1 MGGRKV
7 TNSDVL
13 PISFQSNILL
23 GEVVHLTGGHDYD
36 ASKIQVLEDIEAVRK
51 RPGMYIG
58 STGPDG
64 LLHLIYEVVDN
75 AVDEAL
81 AGYCTDIQVIVHE
94 DKRVTVIDNGR
105 GIPVGIHPETGMNTV
120 ELVLTTLHAGG
131 KFSGESYKVSGGL
144 HGVGVSVVNALSEH
158 FVVEVSWRDGR
169 VYRQEFRRG
178 RKLTELEVVG
188 RAKTTG
194 TSITFLPDRE
204 IFGELRYNFSK
215 LSHRLKE
222 LAYLNPGL
230 RIRLENRVVGVK
242 REFHFRGGVVA
253 FVKDLAT
260 GREPL
265 HPEPI
270 YIADER
276 GDRTMEAAL
285 LFTDAMDEEIFTFA
299 NNINTREGGSHL
311 TGFRA
316 ALTRV
321 FNDYAREKRL
331 LKAKD
336 ESIPGEAIREGLV
349 AILSVKLQQP
359 EFEGQTKTKLGNPE
373 MRSYVEEVVREQLAQ
388 YLAKNP
394 GVARAIVEKSVTA
407 HRARL
412 AAAKARKL
420 VRRKGALLANG
431 LPGKLADCTSE
442 DPEKSELF
450 IVEGDSAGGSAK
462 QGRDRTFQAILPLR
476 GKVLNVEKAR
486 LSKLLDNQE
495 LRAII
500 TALGTGIRE
509 EFDLGKLRYHKIILM
524 ADADVDG
531 AHIRT
536 LLLTFFFRYLRP
548 LIENGHVY
556 IAQAPLYLVQK
567 GKERLY
573 LYSEEELEELRAK
586 EDGRLVVRRFK
597 GLGEMN
603 PDELWETTMNP
614 KTRILK
620 QVTIRDAL
628 EADEIFTTLMG
639 QDVGARRDFIRENA
653 HRVAVLDI

>member
-1 MGGRKV
+1 MIEY
-7 TNSDVL
+7 TLD
-13 PISFQSNILL
+13 
-23 GEVVHLTGGHDYD
+23 EVVHLTRGHDYD

-81 AGYCTDIQVIVHE
+81 AGYCTDIHVIIHE

-105 GIPVGIHPETGMNTV
+105 GIPVGVHPETGINTV

-131 KFSGESYKVSGGL
+131 KFNADSYKVSGGL
-144 HGVGVSVVNALSEH
+144 HGVGVSVVNALSESLT
-158 FVVEVSWRDGR
+158 VEVRWRDGKI
-169 VYRQEFRRG
+169 YRQEFARG

-188 RAKTTG
+188 ETKETG
-194 TSITFLPDRE
+194 TTITFLPDRE
-204 IFGELRYNFSK
+204 IFEEIRYNFSK

-230 RIRLENRVVGVK
+230 RIHFENRIAGVK
-242 REFHFRGGVVA
+242 REFHARGGIVA

-260 GREPL
+260 GKEPL
-265 HPEPI
+265 HKDPI
-270 YIADER
+270 YIADDR
-276 GDRTMEAAL
+276 GNKTVEAAL
-285 LFTDAMDEEIFTFA
+285 LFTDAMDEEIFSFA
-299 NNINTREGGSHL
+299 NNINTREGGTHL

-331 LKAKD
+331 LRQKD
-336 ESIPGEAIREGLV
+336 GSIPGEAIREGLV
-349 AILSVKLQQP
+349 AIVSVKLQQP

-373 MRSYVEEVVREQLAQ
+373 MRAYVEEVVREQLTQ
-388 YLAKNP
+388 YLSKNP
-394 GVARAIVEKSVTA
+394 GVARAIIEKSITA

-420 VRRKGALLANG
+420 VRRKGALLSNG
-431 LPGKLADCTSE
+431 LPGKLADCTST
-442 DPEKSELF
+442 DPAKSELF

-509 EFDLGKLRYHKIILM
+509 EFDLAKLRYHKIILM

-548 LIENGHVY
+548 LIENGYVY

-567 GKERLY
+567 GKQRIY
-573 LYSEEELEELRAK
+573 LYSDEELQEFRSK
-586 EDGRLVVRRFK
+586 ENGKFAVRRFK

-603 PDELWETTMNP
+603 PEELWETTMNP
-614 KTRILK
+614 NTRILK

-639 QDVGARRDFIRENA
+639 QDVASRRDFIRENA

>member
-1 MGGRKV
+1 MTR
-7 TNSDVL
+7 
-13 PISFQSNILL
+13 
-23 GEVVHLTGGHDYD
+23 GHEYD

-81 AGYCTDIQVIVHE
+81 AGYCTEIRVIIHE

-105 GIPVGIHPETGMNTV
+105 GIPVGIHPETGINTV

-131 KFSGESYKVSGGL
+131 KFSAESYKVSGGL
-144 HGVGVSVVNALSEH
+144 HGVGVSVVNALSE
-158 FVVEVSWRDGR
+158 FLTVEVGWRDGKL
-169 VYRQEFRRG
+169 YRQEFRRG
-178 RKLTELEVVG
+178 RKITELEAVG
-188 RAKTTG
+188 KADSTG
-194 TSITFLPDRE
+194 TTITFLPDRE
-204 IFGELRYNFSK
+204 IFGEIRYNFSK

-230 RIRLENRVVGVK
+230 HIRLENRIAGVK

-260 GREPL
+260 GKDPL

-270 YIADER
+270 YIVDDR

-299 NNINTREGGSHL
+299 NNINTREGGTHL

-316 ALTRV
+316 ALTRA
-321 FNDYAREKRL
+321 FNDYAKEKRL
-331 LKAKD
+331 LRQKD
-336 ESIPGEAIREGLV
+336 GGIPGEAIREGLV
-349 AILSVKLQQP
+349 AILSVKLGQP

-373 MRSYVEEVVREQLAQ
+373 MRTYVEEVVREQLAQ

-394 GVARAIVEKSVTA
+394 GVARAIIEKSLTA
-407 HRARL
+407 YRARL

-420 VRRKGALLANG
+420 VRRKGALLSNG

-442 DPEKSELF
+442 DPKKSELF

-524 ADADVDG
+524 ADADIDG

-536 LLLTFFFRYLRP
+536 LLLTFFFRYLKP
-548 LIENGHVY
+548 LIENGYVY
-556 IAQAPLYLVQK
+556 IAQAPLYLAQK
-567 GKERLY
+567 GKQRLY
-573 LYSEEELEELRAK
+573 FYSDEELQEFSSK
-586 EDGRLVVRRFK
+586 ENGKFSVRRFK

-603 PDELWETTMNP
+603 PEELWETTMNP
-614 KTRILK
+614 ETRILK
-620 QVTIRDAL
+620 KVTIRDAL
-628 EADEIFTTLMG
+628 EADEIFTILMG

>member
-1 MGGRKV
+1 MVKG
-7 TNSDVL
+7 
-13 PISFQSNILL
+13 Q
-23 GEVVHLTGGHDYD
+23 EYD

-58 STGPDG
+58 STGPEG
-64 LLHLIYEVVDN
+64 LLQLIYEVVDN
-75 AVDEAL
+75 AVDESL
-81 AGYCTDIQVIVHE
+81 AGYCTEIDVIVHE
-94 DKRVTVIDNGR
+94 DKSVTVVDNGR
-105 GIPVGIHPETGMNTV
+105 GIPVGIHPETGINTV

-131 KFSGESYKVSGGL
+131 KFTTDSYKVSGGL
-144 HGVGVSVVNALSEH
+144 HGVGVSVVNALSEWLR
-158 FVVEVSWRDGR
+158 VEVKWRDGK

-178 RKLTELEVVG
+178 RKITELEAVG
-188 RAKTTG
+188 KTSTTG
-194 TSITFLPDRE
+194 TSVSFLPDRE
-204 IFGELRYNFSK
+204 IFGEIRYNFSK
-215 LSHRLKE
+215 LTHRLKE

-230 RIRLENRVVGVK
+230 KIRLDNRIAGVK
-242 REFHFRGGVVA
+242 HEFHYKGGIVA

-260 GREPL
+260 GKQPL

-270 YIADER
+270 YMADDR
-276 GDRTMEAAL
+276 GDRTVEAAL
-285 LFTDAMDEEIFTFA
+285 LFTDAIEEEIFTFA
-299 NNINTREGGSHL
+299 NNINTREGGTHL

-316 ALTRV
+316 ALTKV
-321 FNDYAREKRL
+321 INDYAREKRL

-336 ESIPGEAIREGLV
+336 DSIPGEAIREGLV
-349 AILSVKLQQP
+349 AIVSVKLQQP

-373 MRSYVEEVVREQLAQ
+373 MRAYVEEVIKEQLTQ
-388 YLAKNP
+388 YLSKNP
-394 GVARAIVEKSVTA
+394 GVARAIIEKSITA

-420 VRRKGALLANG
+420 VRRKGALLSNG
-431 LPGKLADCTSE
+431 LPGKLADCSST

-462 QGRDRTFQAILPLR
+462 QGRDRSFQAILPLR

-500 TALGTGIRE
+500 TALGTGIRD
-509 EFDLGKLRYHKIILM
+509 EFDINRLRYHKIILM

-548 LIENGHVY
+548 LIEHGYVY
-556 IAQAPLYLVQK
+556 IAQAPLYMVQR
-567 GKERLY
+567 GKKRVY
-573 LYSEEELEELRAK
+573 LYSDEELEKLRA
-586 EDGRLVVRRFK
+586 ERDGELKVRRFK

-603 PDELWETTMNP
+603 PEELWETTMNP
-614 KTRILK
+614 ETRILK
-620 QVTIRDAL
+620 KVTIRDAL

-639 QDVGARRDFIRENA
+639 QDVSVRRDFIRENA

>member
-1 MGGRKV
+1 MK
-7 TNSDVL
+7 
-13 PISFQSNILL
+13 
-23 GEVVHLTGGHDYD
+23 GHDYD

-81 AGYCTDIQVIVHE
+81 AGYCTEIDIIIHE

-105 GIPVGIHPETGMNTV
+105 GIPVGVHPETGINTV

-131 KFSGESYKVSGGL
+131 KFSADSYKVSGGL

-158 FVVEVSWRDGR
+158 LVVEVRWRDGK
-169 VYRQEFRRG
+169 VYRQEFVRG
-178 RKLTELEVVG
+178 RKTCELTPVG
-188 RAKTTG
+188 KAEGTG
-194 TSITFLPDRE
+194 TTITFLPDRE
-204 IFGELRYNFSK
+204 IFGEIRYNFSK

-230 RIRLENRVVGVK
+230 KIRLDNRIAGVK
-242 REFHFRGGVVA
+242 REFHFAGGIVA

-260 GREPL
+260 GKEPL
-265 HPEPI
+265 HKEPI
-270 YIADER
+270 FIADDR
-276 GDRTMEAAL
+276 GDRTVEAAL

-299 NNINTREGGSHL
+299 NNINTREGGTHL

-316 ALTRV
+316 ALTKV
-321 FNDYAREKRL
+321 FNDYAREKRM
-331 LKAKD
+331 LKQKD
-336 ESIPGEAIREGLV
+336 ASIPGEAIREGLV

-359 EFEGQTKTKLGNPE
+359 EFEGQTKMKLGNPE
-373 MRSYVEEVVREQLAQ
+373 MRAYVEEVVREQLSQ
-388 YLAKNP
+388 YLGKNP
-394 GVARAIVEKSVTA
+394 GVARAVIEKSITA
-407 HRARL
+407 YRARL

-420 VRRKGALLANG
+420 VRRKGALLSNG
-431 LPGKLADCTSE
+431 LPGKLADCTST
-442 DPEKSELF
+442 DPAKSELF

-462 QGRDRTFQAILPLR
+462 QGRDRNFQAILPLR

-509 EFDLGKLRYHKIILM
+509 EFDLGRLRYHKIILM

-548 LIENGHVY
+548 LIENGYVY

-567 GKERLY
+567 GKKRFY
-573 LYSEEELEELRAK
+573 LYSDEELRQFQAQG
-586 EDGRLVVRRFK
+586 DGKLTVRRFK

-603 PDELWETTMNP
+603 PEELWETTMNP

>member
-1 MGGRKV
+1 MTR
-7 TNSDVL
+7 
-13 PISFQSNILL
+13 
-23 GEVVHLTGGHDYD
+23 GHEYD

-81 AGYCTDIQVIVHE
+81 AGYCTEIQVIIHE

-105 GIPVGIHPETGMNTV
+105 GIPVGIHPETGINTV

-131 KFSGESYKVSGGL
+131 KFSTESYKVSGGL
-144 HGVGVSVVNALSEH
+144 HGVGVSVVNALSE
-158 FVVEVSWRDGR
+158 FLTVEVRWRDGK

-178 RKLTELEVVG
+178 RKVTELEAVG
-188 RAKTTG
+188 KADSTG
-194 TSITFLPDRE
+194 TTITFLPDRE
-204 IFGELRYNFSK
+204 IFGEIRYNFSK
-215 LSHRLKE
+215 LAHRLKE

-230 RIRLENRVVGVK
+230 RIRLENRIAGVK
-242 REFHFRGGVVA
+242 REFCFRGGVVA

-260 GREPL
+260 GKDPL

-270 YIADER
+270 YIVDDR
-276 GDRTMEAAL
+276 GDRTVEAAL

-299 NNINTREGGSHL
+299 NNINTREGGTHL

-331 LKAKD
+331 LKQKD
-336 ESIPGEAIREGLV
+336 GGIPGEAIREGLV
-349 AILSVKLQQP
+349 AILSVKLGQP

-373 MRSYVEEVVREQLAQ
+373 MRTYVEEVVREQLAQ

-394 GVARAIVEKSVTA
+394 GVARAIIEKSLTA
-407 HRARL
+407 YRARL

-420 VRRKGALLANG
+420 VRRKGALLSNG

-509 EFDLGKLRYHKIILM
+509 EFDLEKLRYHKIILM

-548 LIENGHVY
+548 LIENGYVY
-556 IAQAPLYLVQK
+556 IAQAPLYLAQK
-567 GKERLY
+567 GKQRLY
-573 LYSEEELEELRAK
+573 FYSDEELQEFTSK
-586 EDGRLVVRRFK
+586 ENGKFSVRRFK

-603 PDELWETTMNP
+603 PEELWETTMNP
-614 KTRILK
+614 ETRILK
-620 QVTIRDAL
+620 KVTIRDAL
-628 EADEIFTTLMG
+628 EADEIFTILMG

>member
-1 MGGRKV
+1 MK
-7 TNSDVL
+7 
-13 PISFQSNILL
+13 
-23 GEVVHLTGGHDYD
+23 GHDYD

-81 AGYCTDIQVIVHE
+81 AGYCTEIDVIIHE

-105 GIPVGIHPETGMNTV
+105 GIPVGVHPETGLNTV

-131 KFSGESYKVSGGL
+131 KFSADSYKVSGGL
-144 HGVGVSVVNALSEH
+144 HGVGVSVVNALSESLT
-158 FVVEVSWRDGR
+158 VEVRWRDGK
-169 VYRQEFRRG
+169 VYRQEFVRG
-178 RKLTELEVVG
+178 RKVTELTPVG
-188 RAKTTG
+188 VADSTG

-204 IFGELRYNFSK
+204 IFGEIRYNFSK

-230 RIRLENRVVGVK
+230 IIRLDNRIAAVK
-242 REFHFRGGVVA
+242 REFHFEGGVVA
-253 FVKDLAT
+253 FVRDLAT
-260 GREPL
+260 GKEPL
-265 HPEPI
+265 HKEPI
-270 YIADER
+270 YMADDR
-276 GDRTMEAAL
+276 GDRTVEAAL

-299 NNINTREGGSHL
+299 NNINTREGGTHL
-311 TGFRA
+311 TGFRS
-316 ALTRV
+316 ALTKV
-321 FNDYAREKRL
+321 FNDYAREKRM

-373 MRSYVEEVVREQLAQ
+373 MRAYVEEVVREQLTQ

-394 GVARAIVEKSVTA
+394 GVARAIIEKSITA

-420 VRRKGALLANG
+420 VRRKGALLSNG
-431 LPGKLADCTSE
+431 LPGKLADCTST
-442 DPEKSELF
+442 DPERSELF

-462 QGRDRTFQAILPLR
+462 QGRDRNFQAILPLR

-548 LIENGHVY
+548 LIENGHV
-556 IAQAPLYLVQK
+556 
-567 GKERLY
+567 
-573 LYSEEELEELRAK
+573 
-586 EDGRLVVRRFK
+586 
-597 GLGEMN
+597 
-603 PDELWETTMNP
+603 
-614 KTRILK
+614 
-620 QVTIRDAL
+620 
-628 EADEIFTTLMG
+628 
-639 QDVGARRDFIRENA
+639 
-653 HRVAVLDI
+653 

>member
-1 MGGRKV
+1 MK
-7 TNSDVL
+7 
-13 PISFQSNILL
+13 
-23 GEVVHLTGGHDYD
+23 GHDYD

-81 AGYCTDIQVIVHE
+81 AGYCSEIDVVIHE
-94 DKRVTVIDNGR
+94 DKRVTVSDNGR
-105 GIPVGIHPETGMNTV
+105 GIPVEEHPEAGVNTV

-131 KFSGESYKVSGGL
+131 KFSTDSYKVSGGL
-144 HGVGVSVVNALSEH
+144 HGVGVSVVNALSESLT
-158 FVVEVSWRDGR
+158 VEIRWRDGK
-169 VYRQEFRRG
+169 VYRQEFVRG
-178 RKLTELEVVG
+178 RKVSELTPVG
-188 RAKTTG
+188 KTDSTG
-194 TSITFLPDRE
+194 TTITFLPDRE
-204 IFGELRYNFSK
+204 IFGEIRYNFSK
-215 LSHRLKE
+215 LAHRLKE

-230 RIRLENRVVGVK
+230 TIRLDNRIAGVK
-242 REFHFRGGVVA
+242 RTFHFQGGIVA
-253 FVKDLAT
+253 FVQELAT
-260 GREPL
+260 GKEPL
-265 HPEPI
+265 HKEPI
-270 YIADER
+270 YIADDQ
-276 GDRTMEAAL
+276 GNRTVEAAL
-285 LFTDAMDEEIFTFA
+285 LFTDALDEEIFTFA
-299 NNINTREGGSHL
+299 NNINTREGGTHL
-311 TGFRA
+311 TGFRS

-321 FNDYAREKRL
+321 FNDYAREKRM

-359 EFEGQTKTKLGNPE
+359 EFEGQTKMKLGNPE
-373 MRSYVEEVVREQLAQ
+373 MRAYVEEVVREQLSQ

-394 GVARAIVEKSVTA
+394 GVARAIVEKSITA

-420 VRRKGALLANG
+420 VRRKGALLSNG
-431 LPGKLADCTSE
+431 LPGKLADCTST
-442 DPEKSELF
+442 DPAKSELF

-462 QGRDRTFQAILPLR
+462 QGRDRNFQAILPLR

-548 LIENGHVY
+548 LIEHGHIY

-567 GKERLY
+567 GKKRIY
-573 LYSEEELEELRAK
+573 LYSDEELERLRA
-586 EDGRLVVRRFK
+586 EGDGKLTVRRFK

-603 PDELWETTMNP
+603 PEELWETTMNP

>member
-1 MGGRKV
+1 MK
-7 TNSDVL
+7 
-13 PISFQSNILL
+13 
-23 GEVVHLTGGHDYD
+23 GHDYD

-81 AGYCTDIQVIVHE
+81 AGYCTEIDVIIHE

-105 GIPVGIHPETGMNTV
+105 GIPVGVHPETGINTV

-131 KFSGESYKVSGGL
+131 KFSADSYKVSGGL
-144 HGVGVSVVNALSEH
+144 HGVGVSVVNALSESLT
-158 FVVEVSWRDGR
+158 VEVRWRDGK
-169 VYRQEFRRG
+169 VYRQEFVRG
-178 RKLTELEVVG
+178 RKTCELTPVG
-188 RAKTTG
+188 KAKGTG
-194 TSITFLPDRE
+194 TTITFLPDRE
-204 IFGELRYNFSK
+204 IFGEIRYNFSK

-230 RIRLENRVVGVK
+230 KIRLDNRIAGVK
-242 REFHFRGGVVA
+242 REFYFKGGIVA

-265 HPEPI
+265 HKEPI

-276 GDRTMEAAL
+276 GDRTVEAAL

-299 NNINTREGGSHL
+299 NNINTREGGTHL

-316 ALTRV
+316 ALTKV
-321 FNDYAREKRL
+321 FNDYAREKRM

-336 ESIPGEAIREGLV
+336 ASIPGEAIREGLV

-359 EFEGQTKTKLGNPE
+359 EFEGQTKMKLGNPE
-373 MRSYVEEVVREQLAQ
+373 MRAYVDEVVREQLSQ
-388 YLAKNP
+388 YLGKNP
-394 GVARAIVEKSVTA
+394 GVARAIIEKSITA
-407 HRARL
+407 YRARL

-420 VRRKGALLANG
+420 VRRKGALLSNG
-431 LPGKLADCTSE
+431 LPGKLADCTST
-442 DPEKSELF
+442 DPARSELF

-462 QGRDRTFQAILPLR
+462 QGRDRNFQAILPLR

-509 EFDLGKLRYHKIILM
+509 EFDLGRLRYHKIILM

-548 LIENGHVY
+548 LIEHGYVY

-567 GKERLY
+567 GKKRIY
-573 LYSEEELEELRAK
+573 LYSDEELREFQAQG
-586 EDGRLVVRRFK
+586 DGKVTVRRFK

-603 PDELWETTMNP
+603 PEELWETTMNP

>member
-1 MGGRKV
+1 MIRG
-7 TNSDVL
+7 
-13 PISFQSNILL
+13 Q
-23 GEVVHLTGGHDYD
+23 DYD
-36 ASKIQVLEDIEAVRK
+36 VDKIQVLEDIEAVRK

-64 LLHLIYEVVDN
+64 LLHLIHEVVDN

-81 AGYCTDIQVIVHE
+81 SGYCTEIQVILHE
-94 DKRVTVIDNGR
+94 DKRVTVVDNGR
-105 GIPVGIHPETGMNTV
+105 GIPVGMHQESGLNTL

-131 KFSGESYKVSGGL
+131 KFTTQSYKVSGGL
-144 HGVGVSVVNALSEH
+144 HGVGVSVVNALSESL
-158 FVVEVSWRDGR
+158 VAEVRWRDGK
-169 VYRQEFRRG
+169 VYRQAFGRG
-178 RKLTELEVVG
+178 RKIGDLEVVG
-188 RAKTTG
+188 TTKETG
-194 TSITFLPDRE
+194 TTITFLPDRE

-215 LSHRLKE
+215 LSLRLKE

-230 RIRLENRVVGVK
+230 RIKLDNRIVGVQ
-242 REFHFRGGVVA
+242 REFHAKGGIVA
-253 FVKDLAT
+253 FVRDLASDK
-260 GREPL
+260 EAI

-270 YIADER
+270 YMADER
-276 GDRTMEAAL
+276 EDQTAEAAL
-285 LFTDAMDEEIFTFA
+285 LFTDGIAEEIFAFA
-299 NNINTREGGSHL
+299 NNINTREGGTHL

-321 FNDYAREKRL
+321 INEYARDKRL
-331 LKAKD
+331 LRQK
-336 ESIPGEAIREGLV
+336 ESAIPGEAIREGLV

-359 EFEGQTKTKLGNPE
+359 EFEGQTKTKLGNPAI
-373 MRSYVEEVVREQLAQ
+373 RTYVEEVVREQLAQ

-394 GVARAIVEKSVTA
+394 GVARAIIDKSLTA

-420 VRRKGALLANG
+420 VRRKGALLSNG
-431 LPGKLADCTSE
+431 LPGKLADCTSA

-462 QGRDRTFQAILPLR
+462 QGRDRAFQAILPLR

-495 LRAII
+495 LRAIL

-509 EFDLGKLRYHKIILM
+509 EFDLAKLRYHKIILM

-531 AHIRT
+531 SHIRT

-548 LIENGHVY
+548 LIEAGHVY
-556 IAQAPLYLVQK
+556 IAQAPLYLLQRGQQRSYV
-567 GKERLY
+567 
-573 LYSEEELEELRAK
+573 YSDAELESLRAGGNGK
-586 EDGRLVVRRFK
+586 VSVRRFK

-603 PDELWETTMNP
+603 AEELWETTMNP
-614 KTRILK
+614 ETRILR

-628 EADEIFTTLMG
+628 QADEIFSTLMG
-639 QDVGARRDFIRENA
+639 QDVSVRRDFIRENA

>member
-1 MGGRKV
+1 MK
-7 TNSDVL
+7 
-13 PISFQSNILL
+13 
-23 GEVVHLTGGHDYD
+23 GHDYD

-81 AGYCTDIQVIVHE
+81 AGYCTEIDVVIHE
-94 DKRVTVIDNGR
+94 DKRVTVSDNGR
-105 GIPVGIHPETGMNTV
+105 GIPVGVHPETGINTV

-131 KFSGESYKVSGGL
+131 KFSADSYKVSGGL
-144 HGVGVSVVNALSEH
+144 HGVGVSVVNALSEYLR
-158 FVVEVSWRDGR
+158 VEVRWRDGK
-169 VYRQEFRRG
+169 VYRQEFVRG
-178 RKLTELEVVG
+178 RKTCELTPVG
-188 RAKTTG
+188 KAKGTG
-194 TSITFLPDRE
+194 TTITFLPDRE
-204 IFGELRYNFSK
+204 IFGEIRYNFSK

-230 RIRLENRVVGVK
+230 KIRLDNRIAGVK
-242 REFHFRGGVVA
+242 REFYFKGGIVA

-265 HPEPI
+265 HKEPI

-276 GDRTMEAAL
+276 GDRTVEAAL

-299 NNINTREGGSHL
+299 NNINTREGGTHL

-316 ALTRV
+316 ALTKV
-321 FNDYAREKRL
+321 FNDYAREKRM

-336 ESIPGEAIREGLV
+336 ASIPGEAIREGLV

-359 EFEGQTKTKLGNPE
+359 EFEGQTKMKLGNPE
-373 MRSYVEEVVREQLAQ
+373 MRAYVDEVVREQLSQ
-388 YLAKNP
+388 YLGKNP
-394 GVARAIVEKSVTA
+394 GVARAIIEKSITA
-407 HRARL
+407 YRARL

-420 VRRKGALLANG
+420 VRRKGALLSNG
-431 LPGKLADCTSE
+431 LPGKLADCTST
-442 DPEKSELF
+442 DPARSELF

-462 QGRDRTFQAILPLR
+462 QGRDRNFQAILPLR

-500 TALGTGIRE
+500 TALDTGIRE
-509 EFDLGKLRYHKIILM
+509 EFDLGRLRYHKIILM

-548 LIENGHVY
+548 LIEHGYVY

-567 GKERLY
+567 GKKRIY
-573 LYSEEELEELRAK
+573 LYSDEELREFQAQG
-586 EDGRLVVRRFK
+586 DGKVTVRRFK

-603 PDELWETTMNP
+603 PEELWETTMNP

>member
-1 MGGRKV
+1 MTR
-7 TNSDVL
+7 
-13 PISFQSNILL
+13 
-23 GEVVHLTGGHDYD
+23 GHEYD

-81 AGYCTDIQVIVHE
+81 AGYCTEIQVIIHE

-105 GIPVGIHPETGMNTV
+105 GIPVGIHPETGINTV

-131 KFSGESYKVSGGL
+131 KFSTESYKVSGGL
-144 HGVGVSVVNALSEH
+144 HGVGVSVVNALSE
-158 FVVEVSWRDGR
+158 FLTVEVRWRDGK

-178 RKLTELEVVG
+178 RKVTELEAVG
-188 RAKTTG
+188 KADSTG
-194 TSITFLPDRE
+194 TTITFLPDRE
-204 IFGELRYNFSK
+204 IFGEIRYNFSK
-215 LSHRLKE
+215 LAHRLKE

-230 RIRLENRVVGVK
+230 RIRLENRIAGVK

-260 GREPL
+260 GKDPL

-270 YIADER
+270 YIVDDR
-276 GDRTMEAAL
+276 GDRTVEAAL

-299 NNINTREGGSHL
+299 NNINTREGGTHL

-331 LKAKD
+331 LKQKD
-336 ESIPGEAIREGLV
+336 GGIPGEAIREGLV
-349 AILSVKLQQP
+349 AILSVKLGQP

-373 MRSYVEEVVREQLAQ
+373 MRTYVEEVVREQLAQ

-394 GVARAIVEKSVTA
+394 GVARAIIEKSLTA
-407 HRARL
+407 YRARL

-420 VRRKGALLANG
+420 VRRKGALLSNG

-509 EFDLGKLRYHKIILM
+509 EFDLEKLRYHKIILM

-548 LIENGHVY
+548 LIENGYVY
-556 IAQAPLYLVQK
+556 IAQAPLYLAQK
-567 GKERLY
+567 GKQRLY
-573 LYSEEELEELRAK
+573 FYSDEELQEFTSK
-586 EDGRLVVRRFK
+586 ENGKFSVRRFK

-603 PDELWETTMNP
+603 PEELWETTMNP
-614 KTRILK
+614 ETRILK
-620 QVTIRDAL
+620 KVTIRDAL
-628 EADEIFTTLMG
+628 EADEIFTILMG